1 MTKLLSAGFA
11 RVRRDRLLWCFA
23 AAVLVFS
30 VVIML
35 MGIRTAT
42 EREALGDDSATMEY
56 IYFDLAP
63 MLGLFVA
70 AFTPL
75 FLGTEYSDGT
85 LRNKLIV
92 GHSRVNIYLSN
103 LILSTLAALFMAF
116 VGLLGGLA
124 GLSHFDGFAMGWR
137 QYAVYV
143 GVFLL
148 SVVSLT
154 AILTALQ
161 MSVSSKA
168 ASAVASLLLFLALL
182 ILSSRLYN
190 ALCEPAM
197 ASEGILTVDGVQ
209 FTDPHPNPAYV
220 GGVARQVYTLLLNLL
235 PTGQQ
240 ILISNNE
247 LGGELAM
254 PAVAALL
261 SMAVT
266 ALSSLAGLLLFR
278 KKDIK

>member
-11 RVRRDRLLWCFA
+11 RVRRDRLLWCFV
-23 AAVLVFS
+23 AAVLIFS
-30 VVIML
+30 AGMML
-35 MGIRTAT
+35 MGIRTAI

-63 MLGLFVA
+63 MLGLFVS

-92 GHSRVNIYLSN
+92 GHSRRDIYLSN
-103 LILSTLAALFMAF
+103 LIISTLAALFISLA
-116 VGLLGGLA
+116 GLLGGLL
-124 GLSHFDGFAMGWR
+124 GLYHFGGFAMGWR

-143 GVFLL
+143 GVLLL

-154 AILTALQ
+154 SILTALQ
-161 MSVSSKA
+161 MSVSNKA
-168 ASAVASLLLFLALL
+168 ASAVASLLLFLAILV
-182 ILSSRLYN
+182 LSSRLYT
-190 ALCEPAM
+190 ALCEPAVV
-197 ASEGILTVDGVQ
+197 SEGFLTIDGIQ
-209 FTDPHPNPAYV
+209 FTDPHPNPDYV
-220 GGVARQVYTLLLNLL
+220 GGITRRAYELIVNLL

-240 ILISNNE
+240 LLISNNE
-247 LGGELAM
+247 LSL
-254 PAVAALL
+254 PLVNAVCSLL
-261 SMAVT
+261 VT
-266 ALSSLAGLLLFR
+266 VLSSLAGLLVFR

>member
-35 MGIRTAT
+35 MGIRAAI
-42 EREALGDDSATMEY
+42 EREALGDGSTTMEY
-56 IYFDLAP
+56 IYFDLVP
-63 MLGLFVA
+63 MLGLFAA
-70 AFTPL
+70 AFTPM

-103 LILSTLAALFMAF
+103 LIVSTLAALFMALM
-116 VGLLGGLA
+116 GLLGGLV
-124 GLSHFDGFAMGWR
+124 GLSHFGGFAMGWLE
-137 QYAVYV
+137 YAVYV

-161 MSVSSKA
+161 MSVSNKA
-168 ASAVASLLLFLALL
+168 ASAVASLLLFLVLL
-182 ILSSRLYN
+182 IGASMLYN
-190 ALCEPAM
+190 ALHEPEFTSGYELTAG
-197 ASEGILTVDGVQ
+197 GISLTE
-209 FTDPHPNPAYV
+209 PYPNPDYV
-220 GGVARQVYTLLLNLL
+220 RGVTRRVYELIVNLL

-247 LGGELAM
+247 LSM
-254 PAVAALL
+254 PLLNALCSL
-261 SMAVT
+261 LVT
-266 ALSSLAGLLLFR
+266 ALSSLAGLLGFR

>member
-11 RVRRDRLLWCFA
+11 RVRRDRLLWLCV
-23 AAVLVFS
+23 AAVLFFS
-30 VVIML
+30 VTTML
-35 MGIRTAT
+35 AGIRISRAQAS
-42 EREALGDDSATMEY
+42 EIYYDMEHT
-56 IYFDLAP
+56 YFDQAP

-92 GHSRVNIYLSN
+92 GHSRRDIYLSN
-103 LILSTLAALFMAF
+103 LILSTFAALLMALA
-116 VGLLGGLA
+116 GLLGGLV
-124 GLSHFDGFAMGWR
+124 GLSHFGGFAMGWLE
-137 QYAVYV
+137 YAVYV

-161 MSVSSKA
+161 MSVSNKA
-168 ASAVASLLLFLALL
+168 ASAVASLLLWLALL
-182 ILSSRLYN
+182 MLGSRLYN
-190 ALCEPAM
+190 VLCEPAM
-197 ASEGILTVDGVQ
+197 VSEAVLTVDGVQ
-209 FTDPHPNPAYV
+209 FTDPHPNPKYV
-220 GGVARQVYTLLLNLL
+220 SGAVRQVYRLLLNLL

-240 ILISNNE
+240 ILISNND
-247 LGGELAM
+247 LGDIALSLS
-254 PAVAALL
+254 AVDAVL
-261 SMAVT
+261 SLVVT
-266 ALSSLAGLLLFR
+266 ALSSLAGLLVFR